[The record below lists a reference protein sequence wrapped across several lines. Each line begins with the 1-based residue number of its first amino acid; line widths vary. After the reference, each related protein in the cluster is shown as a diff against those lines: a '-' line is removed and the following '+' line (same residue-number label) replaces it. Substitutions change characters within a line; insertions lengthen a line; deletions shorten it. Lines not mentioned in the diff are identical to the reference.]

1 MLSARGLHDLG
12 QEAENNTVSNFLGL
26 WRLKDATMSCAISR
40 SKLQWLL
47 SVSNGK
53 TVCSAAQEHLL
64 SYFLV
69 GQRKCIGT
77 NQYCGRREMTLVLIT
92 KREEINTL
100 NVSFT
105 ASSFGDAQAVS
116 METGSE
122 CMVLQFAALLCQ
134 SQHRLELSGS
144 LMRLPRPWWWGQ
156 PEMLLCRL
164 QHMHAQRVKGGPS
177 VLQPMQPHIH
187 LFGEETIPT
196 EWEIWILN
204 GRNGSRSA
212 SLGKGQWSEAR
223 RCVS

>member
-1 MLSARGLHDLG
+1 MLFARGLHDLD
-12 QEAENNTVSNFLGL
+12 QEAENNTVSNFLCL

-53 TVCSAAQEHLL
+53 TNCSASQEHLL

-105 ASSFGDAQAVS
+105 ASSFDGYTQRENLFAFVFHLFSQCS
-116 METGSE
+116 SE
-122 CMVLQFAALLCQ
+122 CVLCCICPCYNFF
-134 SQHRLELSGS
+134 
-144 LMRLPRPWWWGQ
+144 
-156 PEMLLCRL
+156 
-164 QHMHAQRVKGGPS
+164 
-177 VLQPMQPHIH
+177 I
-187 LFGEETIPT
+187 T
-196 EWEIWILN
+196 
-204 GRNGSRSA
+204 
-212 SLGKGQWSEAR
+212 
-223 RCVS
+223 